1 MRVFFM
7 QIYVVQEGDNVDII
21 SGQFGVSVESIIYD
35 NQLIAP
41 YRLAIGQALLID
53 DGGVRENRRNAYFRG
68 FAYPFISPYVLEQT
82 LASLSEL
89 AVFSYGFTRE
99 GNLIS
104 PQLDDTFMIEAA
116 LQNRAEPILTLTPF
130 DASGMFSNELISVLI
145 NNQEAVDT
153 LIADLLFT
161 MQTKGFLGLDID
173 FEYIKAEDRDVFV
186 EFVRVVTETMN
197 ANGYSVS
204 VDLAPKT
211 SSDQPGLLYEGK
223 NYRALG
229 EIANSVL
236 VMTYEWGYT
245 YGPPMAVAPIN
256 KVRQVLDY
264 AVTEIDSTKINMGIP
279 NYGYDWQLPYERGI
293 TKAKT
298 LGNIEAVQ
306 LAIEKGAVIQFDE
319 VAMSPYFNYVE
330 NGVEHE
336 VWFED
341 PRSIEAKLELI
352 YEYNL
357 RGASYW
363 QIMQLFRSN
372 WLLVDYNFNVEKII
386 V

>member
-1 MRVFFM
+1 M
-7 QIYVVQEGDNVDII
+7 QIYVVTAGDNVDKIAE
-21 SGQFGVSVESIIYD
+21 QFGVGVESLIYD
-35 NQLIAP
+35 NQLVAP
-41 YRLAIGQALLID
+41 YRLAVGQALLID
-53 DGGVRENRRNAYFRG
+53 DGGIRENRKSAYFRG
-68 FAYPFISPYVLEQT
+68 FAYPFISQYVLEQT

-104 PQLDDTFMIEAA
+104 PALDDTFMIEAS
-116 LQNRAEPILTLTPF
+116 LRNRAEPILTLTPF
-130 DASGMFSNELISVLI
+130 DASSKFSNELISAVI
-145 NNQEAVDT
+145 NNPDAVNT
-153 LIADLLFT
+153 LIGELLQT
-161 MQTKGFLGLDID
+161 MQEKGFLGVDID
-173 FEYIKAEDRDVFV
+173 FEYIKAQDRDTFV
-186 EFVRVVTETMN
+186 EFVRSVTETMN

-204 VDLAPKT
+204 VDLAPKV
-211 SSDQPGLLYEGK
+211 SADQPGLLYEGK
-223 NYRALG
+223 NYAALG
-229 EIANSVL
+229 AIANSVL

-264 AVTEIDSTKINMGIP
+264 AVTEIESTKINMGIP
-279 NYGYDWQLPYERGI
+279 NYGYDWPLPYEKGV

-306 LAIEKGAVIQFDE
+306 LAISKGAEIQFDE
-319 VAMSPYFNYVE
+319 VAMSPYFRYTD

-341 PRSIEAKLELI
+341 PRSISAKLELI

-372 WLLVDYNFNVEKII
+372 WLLVDYNFDVVKMI

>member
-1 MRVFFM
+1 M
-7 QIYVVQEGDNVDII
+7 QIYVVQEGDNVDKI
-21 SGQFGVSVESIIYD
+21 SEQFGVSVESIIYD
-35 NQLIAP
+35 NQLVAP
-41 YRLAIGQALLID
+41 YKLAVGQALLID
-53 DGGVRENRRNAYFRG
+53 NGGIRENRRSASFRG

-89 AVFSYGFTRE
+89 GVFSYGFTRD
-99 GNLIS
+99 GNLIP

-116 LQNRAEPILTLTPF
+116 LRNRAEPILTLTPF
-130 DASGMFSNELISVLI
+130 DMTGKFSNELISVVI

-153 LIADLLFT
+153 LIADLLGT
-161 MQTKGFLGLDID
+161 MQQKGFLGVDID
-173 FEYIKAEDRDVFV
+173 FEYIKAEDRDTFV
-186 EFVRVVTETMN
+186 EFVRTMTEVMN

-204 VDLAPKT
+204 VDLAPKI
-211 SSDQPGLLYEGK
+211 SADQPGLLYEGK

-229 EIANSVL
+229 AIANSVL

-279 NYGYDWQLPYERGI
+279 NYGYDWPLPFERGV

-319 VAMSPYFNYVE
+319 VAMSPHFNYIE
-330 NGVEHE
+330 DGVAHE

-341 PRSIEAKLELI
+341 PRSISAKLELI

-372 WLLVDYNFNVEKII
+372 WLLVDYNFIVEKML

>member
-1 MRVFFM
+1 M
-7 QIYVVQEGDNVDII
+7 QIYVVKEGDNVDKI
-21 SGQFGVSVESIIYD
+21 SEQFGVSVESVIYD
-35 NQLIAP
+35 NQLAAP
-41 YRLAIGQALLID
+41 YRLAVGQALLID
-53 DGGVRENRRNAYFRG
+53 DGGIRENRRNAFFRG
-68 FAYPFISPYVLEQT
+68 FAYPFISSYVLEQT

-89 AVFSYGFTRE
+89 AIFSYGFTGE
-99 GNLIS
+99 GNLI
-104 PQLDDTFMIEAA
+104 PPILDDTFMIKAA
-116 LQNRAEPILTLTPF
+116 LRNRAEPILTLTPF
-130 DASGMFSNELISVLI
+130 DASGKFSNELISVLI
-145 NNQEAVDT
+145 NNQAAVDT
-153 LIADLLFT
+153 LIGDLLAT
-161 MQTKGFLGLDID
+161 MKEKGFLGIDID
-173 FEYIKAEDRDVFV
+173 FEYIKAEDRDIFV
-186 EFVRVVTETMN
+186 EFVRTVTETMN

-211 SSDQPGLLYEGK
+211 SADQPGLLYEGK

-245 YGPPMAVAPIN
+245 YGPPMAIAPIN

-279 NYGYDWQLPYERGI
+279 NYGYDWQLPFERGI

-306 LAIEKGAVIQFDE
+306 LAIQKEAVIQFDE

-330 NGVEHE
+330 NGMEHE

-372 WLLVDYNFNVEKII
+372 WLLVDYNFIVNKIL

>member
-1 MRVFFM
+1 M
-7 QIYVVQEGDNVDII
+7 QIYVVIEGDNVDKIA
-21 SGQFGVSVESIIYD
+21 GQFGVSRESVIYD
-35 NQLIAP
+35 NQLVYP
-41 YRLAIGQALLID
+41 YRLTIGQALLID
-53 DGGVRENRRNAYFRG
+53 EGGVRENRRSASFRG

-82 LASLSEL
+82 LISLSEL
-89 AVFSYGFTRE
+89 AVFSYGFTVE
-99 GNLIS
+99 GNLIP
-104 PQLDDTFMIEAA
+104 PQLDDTFMLEAA
-116 LQNRAEPILTLTPF
+116 RQNRAEPILTLTPF
-130 DASGMFSNELISVLI
+130 DEAGTFNNQLISVLI
-145 NNQEAVDT
+145 NNQEAVNT
-153 LIADLLFT
+153 LIEELLAT
-161 MQTKGFLGLDID
+161 MGAKGFLGLDID
-173 FEYIKAEDRDVFV
+173 FEFIKAEDRYTFV
-186 EFVRVVTETMN
+186 EFVRVVTEKMN

-211 SSDQPGLLYEGK
+211 SADQPGLLYEGK
-223 NYRALG
+223 DYKALG
-229 EIANSVL
+229 AIANSVL

-264 AVTEIDSTKINMGIP
+264 AVTEIESTKINMGIP
-279 NYGYDWQLPYERGI
+279 NYGYDWQLPYEKGV

-306 LAIEKGAVIQFDE
+306 LAIEKGAAIQFDE
-319 VAMSPYFNYVE
+319 EAKSPYFNYIE
-330 NGVEHE
+330 NGIEHE

-341 PRSIEAKLELI
+341 PRSISAKLELI

-372 WLLVDYNFNVEKII
+372 WLLVDYNFI
-386 V
+386 VKKTI

>member
-1 MRVFFM
+1 M
-7 QIYVVQEGDNVDII
+7 QIYVVEEGDNVDKI
-21 SGQFGVSVESIIYD
+21 SVQYGVSVESIIYD
-35 NQLIAP
+35 NQLVAP

-53 DGGVRENRRNAYFRG
+53 DGGIRENRRTAYFRG

-82 LASLSEL
+82 LTSLSEL

-99 GNLIS
+99 GNLI
-104 PQLDDTFMIEAA
+104 PPPLDDAFMIEAA
-116 LQNRAEPILTLTPF
+116 LRNRAEPILTLTPF
-130 DASGMFSNELISVLI
+130 DTTGKFSNELISAVI
-145 NNQEAVDT
+145 NNPVAVST
-153 LIADLLFT
+153 LIGDLLTT
-161 MQTKGFLGLDID
+161 MQNKGFLGVDID
-173 FEYIKAEDRDVFV
+173 FEYIKAQDRDTFV
-186 EFVRVVTETMN
+186 EFVRRVTETMN

-204 VDLAPKT
+204 VDLAPKV
-211 SSDQPGLLYEGK
+211 SADQPGLLYEGK

-229 EIANSVL
+229 AIANSVL

-245 YGPPMAVAPIN
+245 YGPNMAVAPIN

-264 AVTEIDSTKINMGIP
+264 AVTEIESTKINMGIP
-279 NYGYDWQLPYERGI
+279 NYGYDWSLPYERGV

-298 LGNIEAVQ
+298 VGNIEAVQ
-306 LAIEKGAVIQFDE
+306 LAIAKGAEIKFDE

-330 NGVEHE
+330 NGIEHE

-341 PRSIEAKLELI
+341 PRSISAKLELI

-372 WLLVDYNFNVEKII
+372 WLLVDYNFIVEKML

>member
-1 MRVFFM
+1 M
-7 QIYVVQEGDNVDII
+7 QIYVVVAGDNVDKIA
-21 SGQFGVSVESIIYD
+21 GQYGVSVESLIYD
-35 NQLIAP
+35 NQLVAP
-41 YRLAIGQALLID
+41 YRLAVGQALLID
-53 DGGVRENRRNAYFRG
+53 DGGIRENRRSASFRG
-68 FAYPFISPYVLEQT
+68 FAYPFISRYVLEQT
-82 LASLSEL
+82 LTSLSEL

-99 GNLIS
+99 GNLIA
-104 PQLDDTFMIEAA
+104 PPLDDTFMIEAA
-116 LQNRAEPILTLTPF
+116 LRNRAEPILTLTPF
-130 DASGMFSNELISVLI
+130 DASGNFSNELISVVI
-145 NNQEAVDT
+145 NNEQAVST
-153 LIADLLFT
+153 LIGDLLTT
-161 MQTKGFLGLDID
+161 MQDKGFLGVDID
-173 FEYIKAEDRDVFV
+173 FEYIKAQDRDIFV
-186 EFVRVVTETMN
+186 EFVRSVTETMN

-204 VDLAPKT
+204 VDLAPKV
-211 SSDQPGLLYEGK
+211 SADQPGLLYEGK

-264 AVTEIDSTKINMGIP
+264 AVTEIESTKINMGIP
-279 NYGYDWQLPYERGI
+279 NYGYDWPLPFQRGV

-306 LAIEKGAVIQFDE
+306 LAIAKGAEIQFDE
-319 VAMSPYFNYVE
+319 VAMSPYFNYTE
-330 NGVEHE
+330 NGIRHE

-341 PRSIEAKLELI
+341 PRSIQAKLELI

-372 WLLVDYNFNVEKII
+372 WLLVDYNFVVEKML

>member
-1 MRVFFM
+1 M
-7 QIYVVQEGDNVDII
+7 QIYVVKEGDNVDKI
-21 SGQFGVSVESIIYD
+21 SEQFGVSVESVIYD
-35 NQLIAP
+35 NQLAAP
-41 YRLAIGQALLID
+41 YRLAVGQALLID
-53 DGGVRENRRNAYFRG
+53 DGGIRENRRNAFFRG
-68 FAYPFISPYVLEQT
+68 FAYPFISSYVLEQT

-89 AVFSYGFTRE
+89 AIFFYGFTGE
-99 GNLIS
+99 GNLI
-104 PQLDDTFMIEAA
+104 PPILDDTFMIKAA
-116 LQNRAEPILTLTPF
+116 LRNRAEPILTLTPF
-130 DASGMFSNELISVLI
+130 DASGKFSNELISVLI
-145 NNQEAVDT
+145 NNQAAVDT
-153 LIADLLFT
+153 LIGDLLAT
-161 MQTKGFLGLDID
+161 MKEKGFLGIDID
-173 FEYIKAEDRDVFV
+173 FEYIKAEDRDIFV
-186 EFVRVVTETMN
+186 EFVRTVTETMN

-211 SSDQPGLLYEGK
+211 SADQPGLLYEGK

-245 YGPPMAVAPIN
+245 YGPPMAIAPIN

-279 NYGYDWQLPYERGI
+279 NYGYDWQLPFERGI

-306 LAIEKGAVIQFDE
+306 LAIQKEAVIQFDE

-330 NGVEHE
+330 NGMEHE

-372 WLLVDYNFNVEKII
+372 WLLVDYNFIVNKIL

>member
-1 MRVFFM
+1 M

-104 PQLDDTFMIEAA
+104 PQLDDTFMIEAS

-173 FEYIKAEDRDVFV
+173 FEYIKAEDREVFV

>member
-1 MRVFFM
+1 M
-7 QIYVVQEGDNVDII
+7 QIYVVQEGDSVDKI
-21 SGQFGVSVESIIYD
+21 SEQFGVSVESIIYD
-35 NQLIAP
+35 NQLVAP

-53 DGGVRENRRNAYFRG
+53 DGGIRENRRSASFRG

-99 GNLIS
+99 GNLIA
-104 PQLDDTFMIEAA
+104 PPLDDTFMIEAA
-116 LQNRAEPILTLTPF
+116 LRNRVEPILTLTPF
-130 DASGMFSNELISVLI
+130 DASGNFSNELISVVI
-145 NNQEAVDT
+145 NDQDAVGT
-153 LIADLLFT
+153 LIADLLTT
-161 MQTKGFLGLDID
+161 MQSKGFLGVDID
-173 FEYIKAEDRDVFV
+173 FEYIKAEDRDTFV
-186 EFVRVVTETMN
+186 EFVRSATEIMN

-211 SSDQPGLLYEGK
+211 SADQPGLLYEGK
-223 NYRALG
+223 NYSALG
-229 EIANSVL
+229 AIANSVL

-264 AVTEIDSTKINMGIP
+264 AVTEIESTKINMGIP
-279 NYGYDWQLPYERGI
+279 NYGYDWALPFERGV
-293 TKAKT
+293 TRART

-306 LAIEKGAVIQFDE
+306 LAIEKGAEIQFDE
-319 VAMSPYFNYVE
+319 VAMSPYFNYTN
-330 NGVEHE
+330 NGVTHE

-341 PRSIEAKLELI
+341 PRSISAKLELI

-372 WLLVDYNFNVEKII
+372 WLLVDYNFIVDKIL

>member
-1 MRVFFM
+1 M
-7 QIYVVQEGDNVDII
+7 QIYVVQEGDNVDKI
-21 SGQFGVSVESIIYD
+21 SDQFGVSVESIIYD
-35 NQLIAP
+35 NQLIEP

-53 DGGVRENRRNAYFRG
+53 DGGVRENRRNASFRG

-173 FEYIKAEDRDVFV
+173 FEYIKAVDRDVFV
-186 EFVRVVTETMN
+186 EFVRDVTEIMN

-204 VDLAPKT
+204 VDLAPKI
-211 SSDQPGLLYEGK
+211 SADQPGLLYEGK

-264 AVTEIDSTKINMGIP
+264 AVTEIESTKINMGIP
-279 NYGYDWQLPYERGI
+279 NYGYDWQLPYERGV
-293 TKAKT
+293 TKART

-306 LAIEKGAVIQFDE
+306 LAISKGATIQFDE

-330 NGVEHE
+330 NGLEHE

-341 PRSIEAKLELI
+341 PRSIAAKLELI

>member
-1 MRVFFM
+1 M
-7 QIYVVQEGDNVDII
+7 QIYVVQEGDNVDVI

>member
-1 MRVFFM
+1 M
-7 QIYVVQEGDNVDII
+7 QIYVVQEGDSVDKI

-35 NQLIAP
+35 NQLVAP

-53 DGGVRENRRNAYFRG
+53 EGGIRENRRSASFRG

-99 GNLIS
+99 GNLI
-104 PQLDDTFMIEAA
+104 PPPLDDTFMIEAA

-145 NNQEAVDT
+145 NNQEAVST
-153 LIADLLFT
+153 LIADLLST
-161 MQTKGFLGLDID
+161 MQAKGFLGVDID
-173 FEYIKAEDRDVFV
+173 FEYIKAEDRDTFV
-186 EFVRVVTETMN
+186 EFVRSVTETMN

-211 SSDQPGLLYEGK
+211 SADQPGLLYEGK

-229 EIANSVL
+229 AIVNSVL

-245 YGPPMAVAPIN
+245 YGPNMAVAPIN

-264 AVTEIDSTKINMGIP
+264 AVTEIESTKINMGIP
-279 NYGYDWQLPYERGI
+279 NYGYDWQLPFERGV

-306 LAIEKGAVIQFDE
+306 LAIREGAVIQFDE

-330 NGVEHE
+330 NGVTHE

-341 PRSIEAKLELI
+341 PRSISAKLELI

-372 WLLVDYNFNVEKII
+372 WLLVDYNFIVEKML

>member
-1 MRVFFM
+1 MFFM
-7 QIYVVQEGDNVDII
+7 QIYVVKEGDNVDNIARE
-21 SGQFGVSVESIIYD
+21 FGVSTESVIYD
-35 NQLIAP
+35 NQLIYP
-41 YRLAIGQALLID
+41 YRLTIGQALLID
-53 DGGVRENRRNAYFRG
+53 DGGIRENRRRAYFRG

-82 LASLSEL
+82 LSSLSEL

-99 GNLIS
+99 GNLI
-104 PQLDDTFMIEAA
+104 PPPLDDTSMIQAT
-116 LQNRAEPILTLTPF
+116 LQHSAEPILTLTPF
-130 DASGMFSNELISVLI
+130 DASGQFSNELISSVI
-145 NNQEAVDT
+145 NNKDAIDT
-153 LIADLLFT
+153 LIADLLLA
-161 MQTKGFLGLDID
+161 MQTKGFLGMDID
-173 FEYIKAEDRDVFV
+173 FEYIKAEDKNAFV
-186 EFVRVVTETMN
+186 DFVTVMTQVMN

-211 SSDQPGLLYEGK
+211 SADQPGLLYEGK
-223 NYRALG
+223 NYGALG
-229 EIANSVL
+229 AVANSVL

-264 AVTEIDSTKINMGIP
+264 AVTEIESTKINMGIP
-279 NYGYDWQLPYERGI
+279 NYGYDWRLPYERGV

-306 LAIEKGAVIQFDE
+306 LAIEKGAEIKFDE

-330 NGVEHE
+330 DGFEHE

-341 PRSIEAKLELI
+341 PRSIAAKLELI

-363 QIMQLFRSN
+363 TIMQLFRSN
-372 WLLVDYNFNVEKII
+372 WLLVDYNFIVEKI
-386 V
+386 VL

>member
-1 MRVFFM
+1 M
-7 QIYVVQEGDNVDII
+7 QIYVVTAGDNVDKIAE
-21 SGQFGVSVESIIYD
+21 QFGVSVESLIYD
-35 NQLIAP
+35 NQLVAP
-41 YRLAIGQALLID
+41 YRLAVGQALLID
-53 DGGVRENRRNAYFRG
+53 DGGIRENRKSAYFSG
-68 FAYPFISPYVLEQT
+68 FAYPFISQYVLEQT

-104 PQLDDTFMIEAA
+104 PALDDNFMIEAS
-116 LQNRAEPILTLTPF
+116 LRNRAEPILTLTPF
-130 DASGMFSNELISVLI
+130 DASGQFSNELISAVI
-145 NNQEAVDT
+145 NNPDAVNT
-153 LIADLLFT
+153 LIGELLQT
-161 MQTKGFLGLDID
+161 MQEKGFLGVDID
-173 FEYIKAEDRDVFV
+173 FEYIKAQDRDTFV
-186 EFVRVVTETMN
+186 EFVRSVTETMN

-204 VDLAPKT
+204 VDLAPKV
-211 SSDQPGLLYEGK
+211 SADQPGLLYEGK
-223 NYRALG
+223 NYAALG
-229 EIANSVL
+229 AIANSVL

-245 YGPPMAVAPIN
+245 YGPNMAVAPIN

-264 AVTEIDSTKINMGIP
+264 AVTEIESTKINMGIP
-279 NYGYDWQLPYERGI
+279 NYGYDWPLPYEKGV

-306 LAIEKGAVIQFDE
+306 LAISKGAEIQFDE
-319 VAMSPYFNYVE
+319 VAMSPYFRYTD

-341 PRSIEAKLELI
+341 PRSISAKLELI

-372 WLLVDYNFNVEKII
+372 WLLVDYNFDVVKMI

>member
-1 MRVFFM
+1 M
-7 QIYVVQEGDNVDII
+7 QIYVVTAGDNVDKIAE
-21 SGQFGVSVESIIYD
+21 QFGVSVESLIYD
-35 NQLIAP
+35 NQLVAP
-41 YRLAIGQALLID
+41 YRLAVGQALLID
-53 DGGVRENRRNAYFRG
+53 DGGIRENRKSAYFRG
-68 FAYPFISPYVLEQT
+68 FAYPFISQYVLEQT

-104 PQLDDTFMIEAA
+104 PALDDNFMIEAS
-116 LQNRAEPILTLTPF
+116 LRNRAEPILTLTPF
-130 DASGMFSNELISVLI
+130 DASGQFSNELISAVI
-145 NNQEAVDT
+145 NNPDAVNT
-153 LIADLLFT
+153 LIGELLQT
-161 MQTKGFLGLDID
+161 MQEKGFLGVDID
-173 FEYIKAEDRDVFV
+173 FEYIKAQDRDTFV
-186 EFVRVVTETMN
+186 EFVRSVTETMN

-204 VDLAPKT
+204 VDLAPKV
-211 SSDQPGLLYEGK
+211 SADQPGLLYEGK
-223 NYRALG
+223 NYAALG
-229 EIANSVL
+229 AIANSVL

-245 YGPPMAVAPIN
+245 YGPNMAVAPIN

-264 AVTEIDSTKINMGIP
+264 AVTEIESTKINMGIP
-279 NYGYDWQLPYERGI
+279 NYGYDWPLPYEKGV

-306 LAIEKGAVIQFDE
+306 LAISKGAEIQFDE
-319 VAMSPYFNYVE
+319 VAMSPYFRYTD

-341 PRSIEAKLELI
+341 PRSISAKLELI

-372 WLLVDYNFNVEKII
+372 WLLVDYNFDVVKMI

>member
-1 MRVFFM
+1 M
-7 QIYVVQEGDNVDII
+7 QIYVVTAGDNVDKIAE
-21 SGQFGVSVESIIYD
+21 QFGVSVESLIYD
-35 NQLIAP
+35 NQLVAP
-41 YRLAIGQALLID
+41 YRLAVGQALLID
-53 DGGVRENRRNAYFRG
+53 DGGIRENRKSAYFRG
-68 FAYPFISPYVLEQT
+68 FAYPFISQYVLEQT

-104 PQLDDTFMIEAA
+104 PTLDDNFMIEAS
-116 LQNRAEPILTLTPF
+116 LRNRAEPILTLTPF
-130 DASGMFSNELISVLI
+130 DASGQFSNELISAVI
-145 NNQEAVDT
+145 NNPDAVNT
-153 LIADLLFT
+153 LIGELLRT
-161 MQTKGFLGLDID
+161 MQEKGFLGVDID
-173 FEYIKAEDRDVFV
+173 FEYIKAQDRDTFV
-186 EFVRVVTETMN
+186 EFVRSVTETMN

-204 VDLAPKT
+204 VDLAPKV
-211 SSDQPGLLYEGK
+211 SADQPGLLYEGK
-223 NYRALG
+223 NYAALG
-229 EIANSVL
+229 AIANSVL

-245 YGPPMAVAPIN
+245 YGPNMAVAPIN

-264 AVTEIDSTKINMGIP
+264 AVTEIESTKINMGIP
-279 NYGYDWQLPYERGI
+279 NYGYDWPLPYEKGV

-306 LAIEKGAVIQFDE
+306 LAISKGAEIQFDE
-319 VAMSPYFNYVE
+319 VAMSPYFRYTD

-341 PRSIEAKLELI
+341 PRSISAKLELI

-372 WLLVDYNFNVEKII
+372 WLLVDYNFDVVKMI

>member
-1 MRVFFM
+1 M
-7 QIYVVQEGDNVDII
+7 QIYVVVAGDNVDKIAE
-21 SGQFGVSVESIIYD
+21 QFGVSVESVIYD
-35 NQLIAP
+35 NQLVAP
-41 YRLAIGQALLID
+41 YRLAVGQALLID
-53 DGGVRENRRNAYFRG
+53 DGGIRENRRSAYFRG
-68 FAYPFISPYVLEQT
+68 FAYPFISSYVLEQT

-99 GNLIS
+99 GNLIAPS
-104 PQLDDTFMIEAA
+104 LDDAFMIEAS
-116 LQNRAEPILTLTPF
+116 LRNRAEPILTLTPF
-130 DASGMFSNELISVLI
+130 DASGKFSNELISAVI
-145 NNQEAVDT
+145 NNPDAVNT
-153 LIADLLFT
+153 LIADLLQT
-161 MQTKGFLGLDID
+161 MQEKGFLGVDID
-173 FEYIKAEDRDVFV
+173 FEYIKAEDRDTFV
-186 EFVRVVTETMN
+186 EFVRGVTEVMN

-204 VDLAPKT
+204 VDLAPKV
-211 SSDQPGLLYEGK
+211 SADQPGLLYEGK
-223 NYRALG
+223 NYAALG
-229 EIANSVL
+229 AIANSVL

-264 AVTEIDSTKINMGIP
+264 AVTEIESTKINMGIP
-279 NYGYDWQLPYERGI
+279 NYGYDWPLPYEKGI

-306 LAIEKGAVIQFDE
+306 LAINKGAEIQFDE
-319 VAMSPYFNYVE
+319 VAMSPYFRYTE
-330 NGVEHE
+330 NGIEHE

-341 PRSIEAKLELI
+341 PRSISAKLELI

-372 WLLVDYNFNVEKII
+372 WLLVDYNFDVVKML

>member
-1 MRVFFM
+1 M
-7 QIYVVQEGDNVDII
+7 QIYVVQEGDNVDKI
-21 SGQFGVSVESIIYD
+21 SEQFGVSVESIIYD
-35 NQLIAP
+35 NQLVAP
-41 YRLAIGQALLID
+41 YKLAVGQALLID
-53 DGGVRENRRNAYFRG
+53 NGGIRENRRSASFRG

-89 AVFSYGFTRE
+89 GVFSYGFTRD
-99 GNLIS
+99 GNLIP

-116 LQNRAEPILTLTPF
+116 LRNRAEPILTLTPF
-130 DASGMFSNELISVLI
+130 DMTGKFSNELISVVI

-153 LIADLLFT
+153 LIADLLGT
-161 MQTKGFLGLDID
+161 MQQKGFLGVDID
-173 FEYIKAEDRDVFV
+173 FEYIKAEDRDTFV
-186 EFVRVVTETMN
+186 EFVRTMTEVMN

-204 VDLAPKT
+204 VDLAPKI
-211 SSDQPGLLYEGK
+211 SADQPGLLYEGK

-229 EIANSVL
+229 AIANSVL

-279 NYGYDWQLPYERGI
+279 NYGYDWPLPFERGV

-319 VAMSPYFNYVE
+319 VAMSPHFNYIE
-330 NGVEHE
+330 DGVAHE

-341 PRSIEAKLELI
+341 PRSISAKLELI

-363 QIMQLFRSN
+363 QVMQLFRSN
-372 WLLVDYNFNVEKII
+372 WLLVDYNFIVEKML

>member
-1 MRVFFM
+1 M

-89 AVFSYGFTRE
+89 AVFSYGFSRE

-104 PQLDDTFMIEAA
+104 PQLDDTFMIEAS

-173 FEYIKAEDRDVFV
+173 FEYIKAEDRDAFV

-298 LGNIEAVQ
+298 IGNIEAVQ

-372 WLLVDYNFNVEKII
+372 WLLVDYNFNVEKI
-386 V
+386 VV

>member
-1 MRVFFM
+1 M
-7 QIYVVQEGDNVDII
+7 QIYVVKEGDNVDKI
-21 SGQFGVSVESIIYD
+21 SEQFGVSVESVIYD
-35 NQLIAP
+35 NQLAAP
-41 YRLAIGQALLID
+41 YRLAVGQALLID
-53 DGGVRENRRNAYFRG
+53 DGGIRENRRNAFFRG
-68 FAYPFISPYVLEQT
+68 FAYPFISSYVLEQT

-89 AVFSYGFTRE
+89 AIFSYGFTGE
-99 GNLIS
+99 GNLI
-104 PQLDDTFMIEAA
+104 PPILDDTFMIEAA
-116 LQNRAEPILTLTPF
+116 LRNRAEPILTLTPF
-130 DASGMFSNELISVLI
+130 DASGKFSNELISVLI
-145 NNQEAVDT
+145 NNQAAVDT
-153 LIADLLFT
+153 LIGDLLAT
-161 MQTKGFLGLDID
+161 MKEKGFLGIDID
-173 FEYIKAEDRDVFV
+173 FEYIKAEDRDIFV
-186 EFVRVVTETMN
+186 EFVRTVTETMN

-211 SSDQPGLLYEGK
+211 SADQPGLLYEGK

-245 YGPPMAVAPIN
+245 YGPPMAIAPIN

-279 NYGYDWQLPYERGI
+279 NYGYDWQLPFERGI

-306 LAIEKGAVIQFDE
+306 LAIQKEAVIQFDE

-330 NGVEHE
+330 NGMEHE

-372 WLLVDYNFNVEKII
+372 WLLVDYNFIVNKIL